1 MAERRAFSDW
11 SQAPSDVGQ
20 RRNLDVALAAAPID
34 PMEGGE
40 VESPERNPMTDHAE
54 PSRADEEPAPP
65 SGRVLIVD
73 DDPDFLAIGEASLR
87 ALGFRV
93 DRAAGGLRGV
103 FLATQ
108 DVPDAILCDLRMP
121 GIDGFVV
128 AEALRADPA
137 TERTVIVACTGR
149 KDLEA
154 RALIRSAAFDA
165 VRIKPVDWEEIGSLL
180 LRAIADRRGPG
191 GTPGTEGHGSSRGGG
206 RTEGAQGGAHGAA

>member
-1 MAERRAFSDW
+1 
-11 SQAPSDVGQ
+11 
-20 RRNLDVALAAAPID
+20 
-34 PMEGGE
+34 
-40 VESPERNPMTDHAE
+40 MTDHPE
-54 PSRADEEPAPP
+54 PSRHPDEEPAPP

-108 DVPDAILCDLRMP
+108 EVPDAILCDLRMP

-137 TERTVIVACTGR
+137 TERTVIIACTGR
-149 KDLEA
+149 RDLEA

-165 VRIKPVDWEEIGSLL
+165 VRIKPVDWEEIGRLL
-180 LRAIADRRGPG
+180 LHAIAGRRSSGAPPAAASNTSPASG
-191 GTPGTEGHGSSRGGG
+191 SGAGSSAATSSAAGSSAAGSSAAG
-206 RTEGAQGGAHGAA
+206 SSAAGPEHTESTRGAA